1 MPVSCRSCGAS
12 LIENTRFCRRCGTPL
27 SSAASSD
34 DSVGGS
40 PAAPIVLPSDPGRPT
55 KGLAPEE
62 SYRVG
67 SETTRVNRA
76 DLDALLRQSSDARP
90 ADHDPSS
97 LPTGQRNGYDN
108 QPGSESAALPDFY
121 KTVVSS
127 DNSLARTTPT
137 FTTGELEKN
146 DQVKSPDTFAT
157 NVREAHGDDDEELT
171 IVPTMQ
177 VAPSA
182 IVVPAMTATV
192 ADSSSP
198 SAVVAHQAAGS
209 APGNVPAARPSPQSN
224 ARVIWLAVTVVSVL
238 FLCVLAAGAWLALDY
253 FRRPVAVA
261 GGGEALPIPVADP
274 KQLFDEKMAEA
285 ESLLAAGELEKAV
298 ASLREANRL
307 DAANT
312 RAHWRLGD
320 LLLETGRRRE
330 AIEEYRAVTR
340 NDPSDRAAW
349 RVLASAQLAESA
361 YDEAAESYRR
371 LLGLSDKAAQDANDL
386 LAYADALRLAGRADE
401 ARAVYQELSSSTI
414 TEAAN
419 AARMRLTELTAQLSP
434 AGAVSPQ
441 TTQLGSA
448 RPNDNDEGEAVAV
461 NAMPAA
467 TPTPALSATPTPAP
481 PVSNV
486 ALAPAEHFNRAVGLW
501 ASNRAAAIAEFRAAA
516 NGGSADAYYYL
527 GLGIIEGRDPGTL
540 KRAELV
546 AAMSYFQAAR
556 RSRFGAQAQRHEV
569 QLGKEYDRRKKE

>member
-40 PAAPIVLPSDPGRPT
+40 PAVPIVLPSDPGRPT
-55 KGLAPEE
+55 KGLPPEE

-108 QPGSESAALPDFY
+108 QPGSASAALPDFY

-137 FTTGELEKN
+137 FTTGGLEKN
-146 DQVKSPDTFAT
+146 DHVESPDTFAT
-157 NVREAHGDDDEELT
+157 NVQEAHGDDDEELT
-171 IVPTMQ
+171 IVPPMQ
-177 VAPSA
+177 SPPAA
-182 IVVPAMTATV
+182 TIAPAMTATV

-198 SAVVAHQAAGS
+198 STVVAHQSAAAGS
-209 APGNVPAARPSPQSN
+209 APGNVPAARPSPQAN
-224 ARVIWLAVTVVSVL
+224 ARVIWLAVAVVSVM
-238 FLCVLAAGAWLALDY
+238 FLCVLAAGAWLAFDY

-261 GGGEALPIPVADP
+261 GGGEASPIPVADP

-307 DAANT
+307 DTANT

-371 LLGLSDKAAQDANDL
+371 LLGLSDKVAQDANDL
-386 LAYADALRLAGRADE
+386 LAYADALRLANRADE
-401 ARAVYQELSSSTI
+401 ARAVYQEVSSSTI

-434 AGAVSPQ
+434 AGAVSSQ

-448 RPNDNDEGEAVAV
+448 RPTDNDEGEAVAV

-467 TPTPALSATPTPAP
+467 TPTPAPSATPAP
-481 PVSNV
+481 PVSNA

-527 GLGIIEGRDPGTL
+527 GLGIVEGRDPGTL
-540 KRAELV
+540 KRAELI

-556 RSRFGAQAQRHEV
+556 RGRFGAQSQRYEA

>member
-1 MPVSCRSCGAS
+1 MSVSCRSCGAS
-12 LIENTRFCRRCGTPL
+12 LIENARFCRQCGTPL
-27 SSAASSD
+27 NSAAASD
-34 DSVGGS
+34 DPVVGS
-40 PAAPIVLPSDPGRPT
+40 AAAPIVLPFDPGRPT
-55 KGLAPEE
+55 KGLPPEE

-76 DLDALLRQSSDARP
+76 DLDALLRQSSEAPPTDY
-90 ADHDPSS
+90 DPSS
-97 LPTGQRNGYDN
+97 LSTGQRNGYDN
-108 QPGSESAALPDFY
+108 QPRNASAALPDSY

-127 DNSLARTTPT
+127 DNPLARTTPA
-137 FTTGELEKN
+137 FMTGESEKN
-146 DQVKSPDTFAT
+146 DQLESPSTFAP
-157 NVREAHGDDDEELT
+157 NVRKAHGDDDDEDLT
-171 IVPTMQ
+171 I
-177 VAPSA
+177 
-182 IVVPAMTATV
+182 VPAMTATV
-192 ADSSSP
+192 ADSSP
-198 SAVVAHQAAGS
+198 SSVAAHQAAGS
-209 APGNVPAARPSPQSN
+209 ADRNVPSVRSSPQSN
-224 ARVIWLAVTVVSVL
+224 ARVIWLAVAVVSVL
-238 FLCVLAAGAWLALDY
+238 FLSVLTVGAWLAFDY

-261 GGGEALPIPVADP
+261 GGSEASPIPVVGP
-274 KQLFDEKMAEA
+274 KQLFDERMVEA

-330 AIEEYRAVTR
+330 AIEEYRAITR

-401 ARAVYQELSSSTI
+401 ARSVYQELSSSTSA
-414 TEAAN
+414 EAAT

-434 AGAVSPQ
+434 AGAVSSQ
-441 TTQLGSA
+441 TTHMGST
-448 RPNDNDEGEAVAV
+448 RPTDNDEGETVAI
-461 NAMPAA
+461 NTMPAA
-467 TPTPALSATPTPAP
+467 TPTPAPSATPTPAP
-481 PVSNV
+481 PVSDA
-486 ALAPAEHFNRAVGLW
+486 ALTPAERFNRAAALW

-527 GLGIIEGRDPGTL
+527 GLGIVEGRDPGTL

-546 AAMSYFQAAR
+546 AAMSYFQTAR
-556 RSRFGAQAQRHEV
+556 RGRFGAQAQRYEA
-569 QLGKEYDRRKKE
+569 QLGKEYDRRKNQ